1 MHTTTNPVDTST
13 TTRTVRRLL
22 ATAALSTLLLGA
34 TGLAAAP
41 VSAGQVG
48 FGGPDDFVNPTCP
61 PAPTHETQ
69 PEPDPDPEPEPEVVV
84 LAAAAG
90 LPEGVDPQLPPPP
103 DHGPFGGPDS
113 FKDPS
118 HERCPDREPGPDPDP
133 RPERNPDVVVAR
145 PNFTG

>member
-1 MHTTTNPVDTST
+1 MHTTSTNPVDTST

-22 ATAALSTLLLGA
+22 AAVALSTLLLGA

-69 PEPDPDPEPEPEVVV
+69 PEPDPDPEPEPELVA
-84 LAAAAG
+84 LAAG
-90 LPEGVDPQLPPPP
+90 LPEGVDPELPPPP

-113 FKDPS
+113 FKNPS
-118 HERCPDREPGPDPDP
+118 HERCPEREPDPDP